1 MFRFFKYSIF
11 LYLRIKMRY
20 FFWII
25 SFLFLYNQSYS
36 QNSFSIGFKS
46 GYSSS
51 NIHFYNNF
59 FPSNIKTNPLNSFN
73 YSFISEIQTR
83 KNVGLRFEISHQK
96 KGWKQEFLD
105 GQFYH
110 STINYLN
117 IPILMNAYVGK
128 SRSKLLFSIGPFFD
142 FLLNHDNAYSLLDE
156 DANTIL
162 DVDYNSLRD
171 NEFGYGLMASAGISF
186 DFNKNSFQLL
196 TSYQYN
202 LDNLIDVNIKSP
214 DIPDISN
221 FNTLSISLVYLLN
234 FKSSK

>member
-1 MFRFFKYSIF
+1 LTIFF
-11 LYLRIKMRY
+11 LL
-20 FFWII
+20 
-25 SFLFLYNQSYS
+25 LYNQSYS

-59 FPSNIKTNPLNSFN
+59 FPSNTKTNPLNSFN
-73 YSFISEIQTR
+73 YSFISEIQTQ

-128 SRSKLLFSIGPFFD
+128 SKSKLLFSIGPFFD
-142 FLLNHDNAYSLLDE
+142 FLLNHDNEYSLLDE
-156 DANTIL
+156 DVNTIL

-171 NEFGYGLMASAGISF
+171 NEFGYGLMASVGISF
-186 DFNKNSFQLL
+186 DFNKNKLQLIS
-196 TSYQYN
+196 SYQYN
-202 LDNLIDVNIKSP
+202 LDNLIDIVESTSEL
-214 DIPDISN
+214 PDISN
-221 FNTLSISLVYLLN
+221 FNTFTLSLVYLLKVKN
-234 FKSSK
+234 

>member
-1 MFRFFKYSIF
+1 MFKFFKYSIF

-20 FFWII
+20 FFLTIF
-25 SFLFLYNQSYS
+25 FLLLYNQSYS

-59 FPSNIKTNPLNSFN
+59 FPSNTKTNPLNSFN
-73 YSFISEIQTR
+73 YSFISEIQTQ

-128 SRSKLLFSIGPFFD
+128 SKSKLLFSIGPFFD
-142 FLLNHDNAYSLLDE
+142 FLLNHDNEYSLLDE
-156 DANTIL
+156 DVNTIL

-171 NEFGYGLMASAGISF
+171 NEFGYGLMASVGISF
-186 DFNKNSFQLL
+186 DFNKNKLQLIS
-196 TSYQYN
+196 SYQYN
-202 LDNLIDVNIKSP
+202 LDNLIDIVERTSEL
-214 DIPDISN
+214 PDISN
-221 FNTLSISLVYLLN
+221 FNTFTLSLVYLLKVKN
-234 FKSSK
+234 

>member
-1 MFRFFKYSIF
+1 MFKFFKYSIF
-11 LYLRIKMRY
+11 LYLRIKMKY
-20 FFWII
+20 FFLTI

-59 FPSNIKTNPLNSFN
+59 FPSNTKTNPLNSFN
-73 YSFISEIQTR
+73 YSFISEIQTQ

-105 GQFYH
+105 GQFYY

-128 SRSKLLFSIGPFFD
+128 SKSKLLFSIGPFFD

-171 NEFGYGLMASAGISF
+171 NEFGYGLMASVGISF
-186 DFNKNSFQLL
+186 DFNKNKLQLIS
-196 TSYQYN
+196 SYQYN
-202 LDNLIDVNIKSP
+202 LDNLIDVVERTSEL
-214 DIPDISN
+214 PDISN
-221 FNTLSISLVYLLN
+221 FNTFTLSLVYLLKVKN
-234 FKSSK
+234 

>member
-186 DFNKNSFQLL
+186 DFNKNKLQLIS
-196 TSYQYN
+196 SYQYN
-202 LDNLIDVNIKSP
+202 LDNLIDVVERTSEL
-214 DIPDISN
+214 PDISN
-221 FNTLSISLVYLLN
+221 FNTFTLSLVYLLKVKN
-234 FKSSK
+234 

>member
-1 MFRFFKYSIF
+1 MFKFFKYSIF

-20 FFWII
+20 CFWII

-36 QNSFSIGFKS
+36 QNSFSIGIKS

-186 DFNKNSFQLL
+186 DFNKNKLQLIS
-196 TSYQYN
+196 SYQYN
-202 LDNLIDVNIKSP
+202 LDNLIDVVERTSEL
-214 DIPDISN
+214 PDISN
-221 FNTLSISLVYLLN
+221 FNTFTLSLVYLLKVKN
-234 FKSSK
+234 

>member
-1 MFRFFKYSIF
+1 MFKFFKYSIF

-20 FFWII
+20 CFWII

-36 QNSFSIGFKS
+36 QNSFSIGIKS

-73 YSFISEIQTR
+73 YSFISEIQTQ

-142 FLLNHDNAYSLLDE
+142 FLLNHDNEYSLLDE

>member
-1 MFRFFKYSIF
+1 MFKFFKYSIF

-25 SFLFLYNQSYS
+25 SFLLLYNQSYS

-59 FPSNIKTNPLNSFN
+59 FPSNTKTNSLNSFN
-73 YSFISEIQTR
+73 YSFISEIQTQ

-128 SRSKLLFSIGPFFD
+128 SKSKLLFSIGPFFD
-142 FLLNHDNAYSLLDE
+142 FLLNHDNEYSLLDE

-171 NEFGYGLMASAGISF
+171 NEFGYGLMASVGISF
-186 DFNKNSFQLL
+186 DFNKNKLQLIS
-196 TSYQYN
+196 SYQYN
-202 LDNLIDVNIKSP
+202 LDNLIDIVERTSEL
-214 DIPDISN
+214 PDISN
-221 FNTLSISLVYLLN
+221 FNTFTLSLVYLLKVKN
-234 FKSSK
+234 

>member
-1 MFRFFKYSIF
+1 
-11 LYLRIKMRY
+11 MRY
-20 FFWII
+20 CFWII

-36 QNSFSIGFKS
+36 QNSFSIGIKS

>member
-1 MFRFFKYSIF
+1 MT
-11 LYLRIKMRY
+11 
-20 FFWII
+20 I
-25 SFLFLYNQSYS
+25 SFLLLYNQSYS

-59 FPSNIKTNPLNSFN
+59 FPSNTKTNPLNSFN
-73 YSFISEIQTR
+73 YSFVSEIQTQ

-128 SRSKLLFSIGPFFD
+128 SKSKLLFSIGPFFD
-142 FLLNHDNAYSLLDE
+142 FLLNHTNEYSLLDE
-156 DANTIL
+156 DENTIL

-171 NEFGYGLMASAGISF
+171 NEFGYGLMASVGISF
-186 DFNKNSFQLL
+186 DFNKNKLQLIS
-196 TSYQYN
+196 SYQYN
-202 LDNLIDVNIKSP
+202 LDNLIDVVERTSEL
-214 DIPDISN
+214 PDISN
-221 FNTLSISLVYLLN
+221 FNTFTLSLVYLLKVKN
-234 FKSSK
+234 

>member
-59 FPSNIKTNPLNSFN
+59 FPLNTKTNPLNSFN
-73 YSFISEIQTR
+73 YSFVSEIQTQ

-128 SRSKLLFSIGPFFD
+128 SKTKLLFSIGPFFD
-142 FLLNHDNAYSLLDE
+142 FLLNHDNEYSLLDE
-156 DANTIL
+156 DANTII

-186 DFNKNSFQLL
+186 DLNKNKLQLIS
-196 TSYQYN
+196 SYQYN
-202 LDNLIDVNIKSP
+202 LDNLIDVVERTSEL
-214 DIPDISN
+214 PDISN
-221 FNTLSISLVYLLN
+221 FNTFTLSLVYLLKVKN
-234 FKSSK
+234 

>member
-1 MFRFFKYSIF
+1 MFKFFKYSIF

-20 FFWII
+20 CFWII

-36 QNSFSIGFKS
+36 QNSFSIGIKS

-128 SRSKLLFSIGPFFD
+128 SKSKLLFSIGPFFD

>member
-1 MFRFFKYSIF
+1 MT
-11 LYLRIKMRY
+11 
-20 FFWII
+20 I

-59 FPSNIKTNPLNSFN
+59 FPSNTKTNPLNSFN
-73 YSFISEIQTR
+73 YSFISEIQTQ

-128 SRSKLLFSIGPFFD
+128 SKSKLLFSKWVFILSAI
-142 FLLNHDNAYSLLDE
+142 FLTTVAE
-156 DANTIL
+156 
-162 DVDYNSLRD
+162 
-171 NEFGYGLMASAGISF
+171 
-186 DFNKNSFQLL
+186 QL
-196 TSYQYN
+196 TV
-202 LDNLIDVNIKSP
+202 LIRPI
-214 DIPDISN
+214 
-221 FNTLSISLVYLLN
+221 
-234 FKSSK
+234 

>member
-36 QNSFSIGFKS
+36 QNSFSIGIKS

>member
-1 MFRFFKYSIF
+1 MFNFFKYSVF
-11 LYLRIKMRY
+11 LYLRIKIRC

-36 QNSFSIGFKS
+36 QNSFSLGFKS

-59 FPSNIKTNPLNSFN
+59 FPSNNTTNSLNSFH
-73 YSFISEIQTR
+73 YSFISEIQTQ
-83 KNVGLRFEISHQK
+83 KNVGIRFEISHQK

-117 IPILMNAYVGK
+117 IPILMNVYVGK
-128 SRSKLLFSIGPFFD
+128 SKSKLLFSIGPFFD
-142 FLLNHDNAYSLLDE
+142 FLLNHDNEYSLLDE
-156 DANTIL
+156 DANIIL

-186 DFNKNSFQLL
+186 DFNKNKLQLIS
-196 TSYQYN
+196 SYQYN
-202 LDNLIDVNIKSP
+202 LDNLIDVIEKTSGL
-214 DIPDISN
+214 PDISN
-221 FNTLSISLVYLLN
+221 FNTFTLSLVYLLKVKN
-234 FKSSK
+234 

>member
-1 MFRFFKYSIF
+1 MTIFF
-11 LYLRIKMRY
+11 LL
-20 FFWII
+20 
-25 SFLFLYNQSYS
+25 LYNQSYS

-59 FPSNIKTNPLNSFN
+59 FPSNTKTNPLNSFN
-73 YSFISEIQTR
+73 YSFISEIQTQ

-128 SRSKLLFSIGPFFD
+128 SKSKLLFSIGPFFD
-142 FLLNHDNAYSLLDE
+142 FLLNHDNEYSLLDE
-156 DANTIL
+156 DVNTIL

-171 NEFGYGLMASAGISF
+171 NEFGYGLMASVGISF
-186 DFNKNSFQLL
+186 DFNKNKLQLIS
-196 TSYQYN
+196 SYQYN
-202 LDNLIDVNIKSP
+202 LDNLIDIVERTSEL
-214 DIPDISN
+214 PDISN
-221 FNTLSISLVYLLN
+221 FNTFTLSLVYLLKVKN
-234 FKSSK
+234 

>member
-1 MFRFFKYSIF
+1 MSKFFKYSIF

-20 FFWII
+20 CFWII

-36 QNSFSIGFKS
+36 QNSFSIGIKS

-142 FLLNHDNAYSLLDE
+142 FLLKHDNAYSLLDE

>member
-1 MFRFFKYSIF
+1 
-11 LYLRIKMRY
+11 MRY
-20 FFWII
+20 FFLTI
-25 SFLFLYNQSYS
+25 SFLLLYNQSYS

-59 FPSNIKTNPLNSFN
+59 FPSNTKTNPLNSFN
-73 YSFISEIQTR
+73 YSFISEIQTQ

-128 SRSKLLFSIGPFFD
+128 SKSKLLFSIGPFFD
-142 FLLNHDNAYSLLDE
+142 FLLNHDNEYSLLDE
-156 DANTIL
+156 DVNTIL

-171 NEFGYGLMASAGISF
+171 NEFGYGLMTSVGISF
-186 DFNKNSFQLL
+186 DFNKNKLQLIS
-196 TSYQYN
+196 SYQYN
-202 LDNLIDVNIKSP
+202 LDNLIDIVERTSEL
-214 DIPDISN
+214 PDISN
-221 FNTLSISLVYLLN
+221 FNTFTLSLVYLLKVKN
-234 FKSSK
+234 

>member
-1 MFRFFKYSIF
+1 
-11 LYLRIKMRY
+11 MRY
-20 FFWII
+20 FFLTI
-25 SFLFLYNQSYS
+25 SFLLLYNQSYS

-59 FPSNIKTNPLNSFN
+59 FPSNTKTNPLNSFN
-73 YSFISEIQTR
+73 YSFISEIQTQ

-110 STINYLN
+110 SIINYLN

-128 SRSKLLFSIGPFFD
+128 SKTKLLFSIGPFFD
-142 FLLNHDNAYSLLDE
+142 FLLNHDNEYSLLDE
-156 DANTIL
+156 DVNTIL

-171 NEFGYGLMASAGISF
+171 NEFGYGLMASVGISF
-186 DFNKNSFQLL
+186 DFNKNKLQLIS
-196 TSYQYN
+196 SYQYN
-202 LDNLIDVNIKSP
+202 LDNLIDIVERTSEL
-214 DIPDISN
+214 PDISN
-221 FNTLSISLVYLLN
+221 FNTFTLSLVYLLKVKN
-234 FKSSK
+234 

>member
-1 MFRFFKYSIF
+1 MT
-11 LYLRIKMRY
+11 
-20 FFWII
+20 I
-25 SFLFLYNQSYS
+25 SFLLLYNQSYS

-59 FPSNIKTNPLNSFN
+59 FPSNTKTNPLNSFN
-73 YSFISEIQTR
+73 YSFVSEIQTQ

-128 SRSKLLFSIGPFFD
+128 SKSKLLFSIGPFFD
-142 FLLNHDNAYSLLDE
+142 FLLNHTNEYSLLDE
-156 DANTIL
+156 DENTIL

-186 DFNKNSFQLL
+186 DFNKNKLQFIS
-196 TSYQYN
+196 SYQYN
-202 LDNLIDVNIKSP
+202 LDNLIDVVERTSEL
-214 DIPDISN
+214 PDISN
-221 FNTLSISLVYLLN
+221 FNTFTLSLVYLLKVKN
-234 FKSSK
+234 

>member
-1 MFRFFKYSIF
+1 MFKFFKYSIF

-20 FFWII
+20 FFLTIF
-25 SFLFLYNQSYS
+25 FLFLYNQSYS

-59 FPSNIKTNPLNSFN
+59 FPSNTKTNPLNSFN
-73 YSFISEIQTR
+73 YSFISEIQTQ

-128 SRSKLLFSIGPFFD
+128 SKSKLLFSIGPFFD
-142 FLLNHDNAYSLLDE
+142 FLLNHDNAYSLLNQDI
-156 DANTIL
+156 NTIL
-162 DVDYNSLRD
+162 DADYNSLRD
-171 NEFGYGLMASAGISF
+171 NEFGYGLMASVGISF
-186 DFNKNSFQLL
+186 DFNKNKLQLIS
-196 TSYQYN
+196 SYQYN
-202 LDNLIDVNIKSP
+202 LDNLIDIVERTSEL
-214 DIPDISN
+214 PDISN
-221 FNTLSISLVYLLN
+221 FNTFTLSLVYLLKVKN
-234 FKSSK
+234 

>member
-1 MFRFFKYSIF
+1 MFKFFKYSIF

-20 FFWII
+20 FFLTI
-25 SFLFLYNQSYS
+25 SFLLLYNQSYS

-59 FPSNIKTNPLNSFN
+59 FPSNTKTNPLNSFN
-73 YSFISEIQTR
+73 YSFISEIQTQ

-128 SRSKLLFSIGPFFD
+128 SKSKLLFSIGPFFD
-142 FLLNHDNAYSLLDE
+142 FLLNHDNEYSLLDE
-156 DANTIL
+156 DVNTIL

-171 NEFGYGLMASAGISF
+171 NKFGYGLMASVGISF
-186 DFNKNSFQLL
+186 DFNKNKLQLIS
-196 TSYQYN
+196 SYQYN
-202 LDNLIDVNIKSP
+202 LDNLIDIVERTSEL
-214 DIPDISN
+214 PDISN
-221 FNTLSISLVYLLN
+221 FNTFTLSLVYLLKVKN
-234 FKSSK
+234 

>member
-1 MFRFFKYSIF
+1 MFKLFKYIIF
-11 LYLRIKMRY
+11 LYLRIKMKY

-25 SFLFLYNQSYS
+25 SFLLLYNQSYS

-59 FPSNIKTNPLNSFN
+59 FPSNTKTNPLNSVH
-73 YSFISEIQTR
+73 YSFISEIQTQ

-117 IPILMNAYVGK
+117 VPILMNAYLGK
-128 SRSKLLFSIGPFFD
+128 SRSKILFSIGPYFD
-142 FLLNHDNAYSLLDE
+142 FLLDHDSEYSLFDE
-156 DANTIL
+156 DENIIL
-162 DVDYNSLRD
+162 GADYNSLRD

-186 DFNKNSFQLL
+186 DFNKNKLQLIS
-196 TSYQYN
+196 SYQYN
-202 LDNLIDVNIKSP
+202 LDNLIDVVEKTSEL
-214 DIPDISN
+214 PDISN
-221 FNTLSISLVYLLN
+221 FNTFTLSLVYLLKVKN
-234 FKSSK
+234 

>member
-1 MFRFFKYSIF
+1 MFKFFKYSIF

-20 FFWII
+20 CFWII

>member
-1 MFRFFKYSIF
+1 MFKSFKYSIF

-20 FFWII
+20 CFWII

-59 FPSNIKTNPLNSFN
+59 FPSNTKTNPLNSFN
-73 YSFISEIQTR
+73 YSFVSEIQTQ

-110 STINYLN
+110 SIINYLN

-128 SRSKLLFSIGPFFD
+128 SKSKLLFSIGPFFD
-142 FLLNHDNAYSLLDE
+142 FLLNHDNEYSLLDE
-156 DANTIL
+156 DANTII
-162 DVDYNSLRD
+162 DMDYNSLRD
-171 NEFGYGLMASAGISF
+171 NEFGYGLMASVGISF
-186 DFNKNSFQLL
+186 DFNKNKLQFIS
-196 TSYQYN
+196 SYQYN
-202 LDNLIDVNIKSP
+202 LDNLIDVVERTSEL
-214 DIPDISN
+214 PDISN
-221 FNTLSISLVYLLN
+221 FNTFTLSLVYLLKVKN
-234 FKSSK
+234 

>member
-1 MFRFFKYSIF
+1 MFKFFKYSIF

-20 FFWII
+20 FFLTI

-59 FPSNIKTNPLNSFN
+59 FPSNTKTNPLNSFN
-73 YSFISEIQTR
+73 YSFISEIQTQ

-110 STINYLN
+110 SIINYLN

-128 SRSKLLFSIGPFFD
+128 SKSKLLFSIGPFFD
-142 FLLNHDNAYSLLDE
+142 FLLNHDNEYSLLDE
-156 DANTIL
+156 DVNTIL
-162 DVDYNSLRD
+162 NVDYNSLRD

-186 DFNKNSFQLL
+186 DFNNNKLQLIS
-196 TSYQYN
+196 SYQYN
-202 LDNLIDVNIKSP
+202 LDNLIDVEERTSEL
-214 DIPDISN
+214 PDISN
-221 FNTLSISLVYLLN
+221 FNTFTLSLVYLLKVKN
-234 FKSSK
+234 

>member
-1 MFRFFKYSIF
+1 MFRFFKYSVF

-20 FFWII
+20 CFWII

-142 FLLNHDNAYSLLDE
+142 FLLKHDNAYSLLDE

>member
-1 MFRFFKYSIF
+1 MFKFFKYSIF

-20 FFWII
+20 FFLTI

-59 FPSNIKTNPLNSFN
+59 FPSNTKTNPLNSFN
-73 YSFISEIQTR
+73 YSFISEIQTQ

-110 STINYLN
+110 SIINYLN

-128 SRSKLLFSIGPFFD
+128 SKSKLLFSIGPFFY
-142 FLLNHDNAYSLLDE
+142 FLLNHDNEYSLLDE
-156 DANTIL
+156 DVNTIL

-171 NEFGYGLMASAGISF
+171 NEFGYGLMASVGISF
-186 DFNKNSFQLL
+186 DFNKNKLQLIS
-196 TSYQYN
+196 SYQYN
-202 LDNLIDVNIKSP
+202 LDNLIDVVEKTSEL
-214 DIPDISN
+214 PDISN
-221 FNTLSISLVYLLN
+221 FNTFTLSLVYLLKVKN
-234 FKSSK
+234 

>member
-1 MFRFFKYSIF
+1 MFKFFKYSIF

-20 FFWII
+20 CFWII

-36 QNSFSIGFKS
+36 QNSFSIGIKS

>member
-1 MFRFFKYSIF
+1 MFKFFKYSIF

-142 FLLNHDNAYSLLDE
+142 FLLNHDNEYSLLDE

-214 DIPDISN
+214 NIPDISN

>member
-1 MFRFFKYSIF
+1 MFRFFKYSVF

-20 FFWII
+20 CFWII

-59 FPSNIKTNPLNSFN
+59 FPSNTNTNSLNSFH
-73 YSFISEIQTR
+73 YSFISEIQTQR
-83 KNVGLRFEISHQK
+83 NVGLRFEISHQK

-110 STINYLN
+110 SIINYLN

-128 SRSKLLFSIGPFFD
+128 SKSKLLFSIGPFFD
-142 FLLNHDNAYSLLDE
+142 FLLNHDNEYSLLDE
-156 DANTIL
+156 DVNTIL
-162 DVDYNSLRD
+162 NVDYNSLRD

-186 DFNKNSFQLL
+186 DFNNNKLQLIS
-196 TSYQYN
+196 SYQYN
-202 LDNLIDVNIKSP
+202 LDNLIDVEERTSEL
-214 DIPDISN
+214 PDISN
-221 FNTLSISLVYLLN
+221 FNTFTLSLVYLLKVKN
-234 FKSSK
+234 

>member
-1 MFRFFKYSIF
+1 MFKFFKYSIF

-20 FFWII
+20 CFWII

-36 QNSFSIGFKS
+36 QNSFSIGIKS

-142 FLLNHDNAYSLLDE
+142 FLLKHDNAYSLLDE

>member
-1 MFRFFKYSIF
+1 MFKFFKYSIF

-20 FFWII
+20 CFWII

-36 QNSFSIGFKS
+36 QNSFSIGIKS

-214 DIPDISN
+214 NIPDISN

>member
-1 MFRFFKYSIF
+1 MFKFFKYSIF

-20 FFWII
+20 FFLTI
-25 SFLFLYNQSYS
+25 SFLLLYNQSYS

-59 FPSNIKTNPLNSFN
+59 FPSNTKTNSLNSFN
-73 YSFISEIQTR
+73 YSFISEIQTQ

-128 SRSKLLFSIGPFFD
+128 SKSKLLFSIGPFFD
-142 FLLNHDNAYSLLDE
+142 FLLNHDNEYSLLDE
-156 DANTIL
+156 DVNTIL

-171 NEFGYGLMASAGISF
+171 NEFGYGLMASVGISF
-186 DFNKNSFQLL
+186 DFNKNKLQLIS
-196 TSYQYN
+196 SYQYN
-202 LDNLIDVNIKSP
+202 LDNLIDIVERTSEL
-214 DIPDISN
+214 PDISN
-221 FNTLSISLVYLLN
+221 FNTFTLSLVYLLKVKN
-234 FKSSK
+234 

>member
-1 MFRFFKYSIF
+1 MFKFFKYSIF

-20 FFWII
+20 CFWII

-234 FKSSK
+234 FKS

>member
-36 QNSFSIGFKS
+36 QNSFSIGIKS

-73 YSFISEIQTR
+73 YSFISEIQTQ
-83 KNVGLRFEISHQK
+83 KNVGLSFEISHQK

-186 DFNKNSFQLL
+186 DFNKNKLQLIS
-196 TSYQYN
+196 SYQYN

>member
-1 MFRFFKYSIF
+1 
-11 LYLRIKMRY
+11 MRY
-20 FFWII
+20 CFWII

-36 QNSFSIGFKS
+36 QNSFSIGIKS

-156 DANTIL
+156 DANTII

>member
-1 MFRFFKYSIF
+1 MFKFFKYSIF

-20 FFWII
+20 FFLTI
-25 SFLFLYNQSYS
+25 SFLLLYNQSYS

-59 FPSNIKTNPLNSFN
+59 FPSNTKTNPLNSFN
-73 YSFISEIQTR
+73 YSFISEIQTQ

-128 SRSKLLFSIGPFFD
+128 SKSKLLFSIGPFFD
-142 FLLNHDNAYSLLDE
+142 FLLNHDNEYSLLDE
-156 DANTIL
+156 DVNTIL

-171 NEFGYGLMASAGISF
+171 NEFGYGLMASVGISF
-186 DFNKNSFQLL
+186 DFNKNKLQLIS
-196 TSYQYN
+196 SYQYN
-202 LDNLIDVNIKSP
+202 LDNLIDIVERTSEL
-214 DIPDISN
+214 PDISN
-221 FNTLSISLVYLLN
+221 FNTFTLSLVYLLKVKN
-234 FKSSK
+234 

>member
-1 MFRFFKYSIF
+1 MSKFFKYSIF

-20 FFWII
+20 CFWII

-36 QNSFSIGFKS
+36 QNSFSIGIKS